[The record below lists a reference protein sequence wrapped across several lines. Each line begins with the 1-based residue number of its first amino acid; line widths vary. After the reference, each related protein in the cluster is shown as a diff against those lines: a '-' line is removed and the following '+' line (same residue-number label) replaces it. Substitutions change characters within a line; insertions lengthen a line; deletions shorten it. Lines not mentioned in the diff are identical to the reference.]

1 MPNRIQGGPSRSL
14 RLGRGESRR
23 GGDAGGRGR
32 PSRTWRCSVLSSL
45 FPFSSLIS
53 PLVSPLNRLL
63 IGLALAGAPIAG
75 PSPAVAQVTT
85 TEDQAVDPPPQSLR
99 AEIAATAPGGT
110 VSIEIPTEEGASIDL
125 ADGLVFGQS
134 LSIDNANEAFAI
146 VPIVAP
152 DDGPF
157 LEIQSGV
164 RLTLR
169 DVALDANP
177 ANPNGV
183 IDLQTASSVLETVL
197 LRADQTIDADL
208 VGAGALVKSGGAT
221 LDLRGVNSFTG
232 GLTIQEGDV
241 LGDVLSLA
249 GAGMGDIVL
258 APGAAGT
265 AARIVFDIGISDVLA
280 ATGPAFIAD
289 ETSGGEAFFV
299 KRGEGELDV
308 RAAAFDPGI
317 AFDIED
323 GRLLVDDAIVAGP
336 DFQVRSGG
344 TLAIQG
350 LVPDLSGR
358 LEGAGSVEF
367 TPSLGLGGVLTL
379 SGDLSGF
386 TGELGILQPPGSV
399 ALVGAVLAPATPP
412 SGSLDFSVSLDPGTI
427 FEISAESDLVLT
439 GDISGAGT
447 LFKLGGGTTRLTGVA
462 THTGG
467 TQVVGGILIGDTR
480 NLQRS
485 LIVADGAELRFDQVM
500 DGTFLGSIVER
511 DPGDAIT
518 VRKTGLG
525 SLTLGASQGFAGTL
539 AFDEG
544 GLVFAAGVDL
554 ANASL
559 VVGNGD
565 SIPATLSTPFDP
577 QGSALANTVEIG
589 GDLIL
594 DDDARLV
601 VSLADRDENG
611 NPAARS
617 TVFAAS
623 GQITIG
629 GSSPTDAPELVVRLR
644 PGSYADPA
652 LRRFTILTADG
663 TGPGGGVVVQND
675 FEVSEDL
682 FFFDLDP
689 LGAASQAG
697 TYQLDLLDSGAALA
711 DAAGTPNQRAIG
723 SALDDL
729 RAEGAGADPEL
740 ATLLDNLATLTNDG
754 VDQALDGLS
763 GDSLIAAID
772 IRLAAAARAWRSLS
786 NRVALAREQSIG
798 HRDVRKRRLQR
809 TRGPSPGPER
819 LPASVDAGPP
829 PEAAREPWVAW
840 LEANGLIGELDSDE
854 ASGYDY
860 RIVGPIFGADRALSE
875 QVRVGFTASGT
886 RSAYEADGA
895 SVEGSVTSFEAM
907 AYGAWIGEPATLLVG
922 ARYGHSWIETD
933 RRVRLEEL
941 ESRIEGDFEG
951 DELGLYAELTRAFG
965 TPSRVEIAPF
975 ANVAYSRIE
984 LEGFDE
990 NGTSPVR
997 LQVEASET
1005 DSALTSV
1012 GVRIA
1017 LEREMDEGFVFRPRA
1032 RVSWGREWADVER
1045 PLRGRFAAGT
1055 TPIALEAA
1063 ELPRDR
1069 ARISVGWEVG
1079 YARHASLYV
1088 GWDGRFAEDLIEN
1101 ALSLGLRAAW

>member
-1 MPNRIQGGPSRSL
+1 M
-14 RLGRGESRR
+14 
-23 GGDAGGRGR
+23 
-32 PSRTWRCSVLSSL
+32 WRCSVLSSL

-63 IGLALAGAPIAG
+63 IGLALAGASIAG

-99 AEIAATAPGGT
+99 AEIAAAAPGGA
-110 VSIEIPTEEGASIDL
+110 VSIEVPAEEGASIDL

-134 LSIDNANEAFAI
+134 LSIDNSNEAFAI

-152 DDGPF
+152 EDGPF

-169 DVALDANP
+169 DVALEANP

-258 APGAAGT
+258 APGTAGT
-265 AARIVFDIGISDVLA
+265 TARILFDIGIADVLA

-289 ETSGGEAFFV
+289 ETSGGEAIFV

-336 DFQVRSGG
+336 DFQVRSAG

-350 LVPDLSGR
+350 LIPDLSGR

-386 TGELGILQPPGSV
+386 TGELGLRQAGGG
-399 ALVGAVLAPATPP
+399 AGLVITTLRPAAPP
-412 SGSLDFSVSLDPGTI
+412 SGPLDFSVSLDPGTT
-427 FEISAESDLVLT
+427 FEIAGSSDLVLT
-439 GDISGAGT
+439 GDISGGGT
-447 LFKLGGGTTRLTGVA
+447 LSKLDGGTTRLTGVA

-467 TQVVGGILIGDTR
+467 TQVLGGVLIGDTR

-485 LIVADGAELRFDQVM
+485 LIVAGGAELRFDQAM
-500 DGTFLGSIVER
+500 DGAFLGSIVELN
-511 DPGDAIT
+511 PGDAIT

-525 SLTLGASQGFAGTL
+525 TLTLGASQGFAGTL

-544 GLVFAAGVDL
+544 GLVFASGVDL
-554 ANASL
+554 PNASL

-589 GDLIL
+589 GDLTL

-629 GSSPTDAPELVVRLR
+629 GSSPTEAPELVVRLR

-652 LRRFTILTADG
+652 LRRFTILTA
-663 TGPGGGVVVQND
+663 GGGVVVQND

-697 TYQLDLLDSGAALA
+697 TYQLDLLDSGATLA

-729 RAEGAGADPEL
+729 RAAGAGADPEL

-754 VDQALDGLS
+754 VDEALDGLS
-763 GDSLIAAID
+763 GDSLVAAID

-798 HRDVRKRRLQR
+798 HRDVRRRRLQR
-809 TRGPSPGPER
+809 TRGPSPRPER

-860 RIVGPIFGADRALSE
+860 RLVGPIFGADRALSE

-895 SVEGSVTSFEAM
+895 SAEGSVTSFEAM

-965 TPSRVEIAPF
+965 TPSRIEIAPF